1 MLDNG
6 DGASGDFCPLDYG
19 VGSVSTFQLLP
30 RSALWYDG
38 FPSAPGRKRKDN
50 CRIGC

>member
-19 VGSVSTFQLLP
+19 VGFVSTFQLLP

-38 FPSAPGRKRKDN
+38 FSLSTRQKKER
-50 CRIGC
+50 